1 MNRLLKLG
9 LIGSIATALCCFTP
23 LLVILLSAL
32 GVAAIIPHLD
42 FVLLPLL
49 GAFLLMLVVGLFRQ
63 IKVGS

>member
-32 GVAAIIPHLD
+32 GVAAITPHLD
-42 FVLLPLL
+42 IVLLPLL
-49 GAFLLMLVVGLFRQ
+49 GVFLLMLVIGLFRQ
-63 IKVGS
+63 IKASS

>member
-23 LLVILLSAL
+23 LLVILLSAF
-32 GVAAIIPHLD
+32 GVVAIIPHLD
-42 FVLLPLL
+42 IVLLPLL

-63 IKVGS
+63 IKASS